1 MLSESELI
9 GIFAR
14 AAGAARDDVVLGIGD
29 DAAVLRPR
37 PGHELV
43 ACTDTLVE
51 GVHFSPG
58 TDPES
63 TGHKALAVNLSDIA
77 AMGAEP
83 AWTTLSLTIPEADAA
98 WIGGFAT
105 GFTVLAA
112 RFGVML
118 VGGDTSRGPLSVT
131 VQVIGQV
138 PAGEAVTRTG
148 ARAGDALYVTGPLG
162 DAALALRR
170 IQDGA
175 APSPRLRARLERP
188 EPRVAAGLAMRGRAH
203 AAIDLSDG
211 LSTDLA
217 RLAAASGVG
226 ATIEA
231 GSLPVSTEFRES
243 GGDED
248 MQLHGGDDYELLF
261 AIPGEPPAGTGG
273 LRVGT
278 VDANPGLRLVRR
290 DGTVVTLEPR
300 GYEHFRP

>member
-1 MLSESELI
+1 MLSEPELI
-9 GIFAR
+9 GVFAR

-51 GVHFSPG
+51 GMHFVPG

-63 TGHKALAVNLSDIA
+63 IGHKALAVNLSDIA

-83 AWTTLSLTIPEADAA
+83 AWATLSLTVPAPDLA
-98 WIGGFAT
+98 WIDGFAT

-138 PAGEAVTRTG
+138 PAGEAVTRSG
-148 ARAGDALYVTGPLG
+148 ARPGDALYVTGPLG

-170 IQDGA
+170 TQDGA
-175 APSPRLRARLERP
+175 AVSPGLRARLERP
-188 EPRVAAGLAMRGRAH
+188 EPRVAAGLALRGRAH

-217 RLAAASGVG
+217 HMAAASGVG
-226 ATIEA
+226 ATIDA
-231 GSLPVSTEFRES
+231 GSLPVSAEFRES

-261 AIPGEPPAGTGG
+261 AISGEPPAGTDG

-278 VDANPGLRLVRR
+278 VDADPGLRLVRR

-300 GYEHFRP
+300 GYEHFRS